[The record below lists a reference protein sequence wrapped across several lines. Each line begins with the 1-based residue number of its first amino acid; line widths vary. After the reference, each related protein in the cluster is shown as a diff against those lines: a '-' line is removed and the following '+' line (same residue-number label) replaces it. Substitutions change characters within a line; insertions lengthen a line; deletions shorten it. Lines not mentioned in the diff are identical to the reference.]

1 VHALRAITPKVARKK
16 HFLYMHVYVCVAT
29 HVPAEFLI
37 RLYGGRYR
45 APELLLGKKDYD
57 KTIDIWSV
65 GCIRE
70 YQSMHVKVCVCVH
83 VYTLSCF

>member
-1 VHALRAITPKVARKK
+1 MRLCV
-16 HFLYMHVYVCVAT
+16 YMAT
-29 HVPAEFLI
+29 HYGYTLWLHIMATHLHESFLI
-37 RLYGGRYR
+37 RFYGGRYR

-70 YQSMHVKVCVCVH
+70 YKACM
-83 VYTLSCF
+83 